1 MRPFDT
7 MREVLKSNMS
17 HVGICSYDRLQEVD
31 SDAMIYDR
39 ELVRILPDIYNDTC
53 AEREN

>member
-1 MRPFDT
+1 

-17 HVGICSYDRLQEVD
+17 HVDICSYDRLQEVD

-39 ELVRILPDIYNDTC
+39 ELVRILPEIYNDTC